1 MIPHTARLLAA
12 GTALVCLAGTAAAQ
26 PKVQFT
32 YLWHLEQP
40 VYWPDRQVFG
50 FDRYERA
57 QESRSHKASGATHP
71 ENNLDD
77 IFGLADRQAVYQ
89 YRTRDS
95 VNAIRWTQ
103 RGGAQISYSGG
114 LIENIMSLGGSNQL
128 GYSPGWMNSI
138 REARGWTT
146 INNKPRLDVVLFPFH
161 HALMPLVDENTMRKQ
176 VQAYKR
182 IYADAW
188 GSSVPMSRGFFP
200 SEMAFS
206 TRMIGVL
213 ASENITWSVVSAEK
227 IARAQPDFPVVFGSG
242 GINCDP
248 PNKADQINPLNAAVG
263 NAWYR
268 QSISRGCS
276 PVESI
281 FSLIPRRA
289 QYIDP
294 TSGTASSIIVIPA
307 SQGLSWRDG
316 YAPIGTTDFT
326 NLAAL
331 HTGTRPA
338 LITLTHDGDN
348 AWGGGFSY
356 YMEATPN
363 LVSSANNT
371 YPATT
376 IEQYL
381 NDYPVPANDLVHVED
396 GAWVN
401 ADGDFGAPQFI
412 NWNWPLVNAQGNI
425 DVTNGWAEDARN
437 WAVITAM
444 QNRVETAEA
453 ITLARPTTFPVHGGT
468 AGAPLDLGRIVYPD
482 NSTLPAERA
491 WHYFM
496 GALNSGYMY
505 YGTAIDMEVKP
516 TIACNNA
523 ARLADPVIASA
534 GPTGDT
540 VAPTVWIP
548 QRTPWNPGSTNFGPQ
563 HKYQQVINN
572 GDFDIWTFA
581 YDASGIADGSV
592 VLKYRLDNDGSNPL
606 SSTQNE
612 TYAGGAEVGAWQ
624 SVSMT
629 KRAFPAGNFFNDP
642 SINFFVMPQYI
653 ADQYSARLTGI
664 RSKLVDYYIE
674 ATDSRGNLKK
684 SPIQHVYVGDGNG
697 APSGGGTTVTLAPET
712 PVAGQ
717 SVTITYDTNGRPLA
731 GAGNV
736 AMYWGINQWTPVQPS
751 VQMSAAGTGK
761 WSVTISLPAN
771 ATQLDMVF
779 NNALLPGS
787 ATIWDNNGSQDWH
800 FPVSGGTPIDT
811 WQVSGVRDPDSI
823 LIATS
828 ASNNINLWAGLKGDI
843 FYMATQAAA
852 GSNDRFL
859 LLCGPAG
866 PGALQNAMWGK
877 GGQIGAWASFVGN
890 ESSNGFNG
898 WFDVPAANVTQN
910 AATNNGGVLA
920 ATIDLKKRFGGG
932 TTLPSKVYVAVGTY
946 PTADATVP
954 VSSDCIP
961 SAVGNTL
968 PNAVEIKLCQFA
980 NPRSPQGCC
989 PSDLTNDGFIDD
1001 ADFVLFADFYNTLIM
1016 PGAYQGADLTGD
1028 ASCDDSDFVLF
1039 ATAYN
1044 VLLCP

>member
-1 MIPHTARLLAA
+1 MQRDICWTMGLLCCAGLAQAA
-12 GTALVCLAGTAAAQ
+12 SAQ
-26 PKVQFT
+26 SKVQFT

-40 VYWPDRQVFG
+40 IYWPDRQPTG
-50 FDRYERA
+50 FDRYERVN
-57 QESRSHKASGATHP
+57 ESRLHKAGGATHP
-71 ENNLDD
+71 ENNLDE
-77 IFGLADRQAVYQ
+77 IFGADDRKAVYQ
-89 YRTRDS
+89 FRTRDS
-95 VNAIRWTQ
+95 VNLIRWASKA
-103 RGGAQISYSGG
+103 GAQISYSGG
-114 LIENIMSLGGSNQL
+114 LIENIQSLGGANQL
-128 GYSPGWMNSI
+128 GYSAGWMNPI
-138 REARGWTT
+138 REARAWTT
-146 INNKPRLDVVLFPFH
+146 SGGKPRLDVVIFPFH

-182 IYADAW
+182 IYPDAW
-188 GSSVPMSRGFFP
+188 GSSVPISRGFFP

-213 ASENITWSVVSAEK
+213 ASEGITWSVVSAEK
-227 IARAQPDFPVVFGSG
+227 IARAQPDFPIVFGSG

-248 PNKADQINPLNAAVG
+248 PNKADQINPLNSTVG
-263 NAWYR
+263 NGWYR

-289 QYIDP
+289 QHIDP
-294 TSGTASSIIVIPA
+294 NTGAASSIIVIPA

-316 YAPIGTTDFT
+316 YAPIGTTDFA

-331 HTGTRPA
+331 NTGTRPA

-348 AWGGGFSY
+348 AWGGGYSY

-363 LVSSANNT
+363 LVSSANAT

-381 NDYPVPANDLVHVED
+381 ADYPVPANDLVHVED

-425 DVTNGWAEDARN
+425 DVANGWAEDARN

-453 ITLARPTTFPVHGGT
+453 ITLARPVGFATYGGT
-468 AGAPLDLGRIVYPD
+468 GGAPLDTGRIVYPD

-505 YGTAIDMEVKP
+505 YGTALDMEVKP

-534 GPTGDT
+534 GASGDT
-540 VAPTVWIP
+540 VAPTIWIP

-563 HKYQQVINN
+563 HKYQQIVNN

-581 YDASGIADGSV
+581 YDASGISDGQV
-592 VLKYRLDNDGSNPL
+592 ILKYRLDNDGTNPL
-606 SSTQNE
+606 SSIQNE
-612 TYAGGAEVGAWQ
+612 TYAGGNEVGAWQ
-624 SVSMT
+624 SVTMT

-642 SINFFVMPQYI
+642 GINFYVMPQYV

-664 RSKLVDYYIE
+664 RSKLVDYYVE
-674 ATDSRGNLKK
+674 ATDSRGNIKK
-684 SPIQHVYVGDGNG
+684 SPIQHVYVGDGSG
-697 APSGGGTTVTLAPET
+697 APTGGGTVVALNPET
-712 PVAGQ
+712 PIAGQ
-717 SVTITYDTNGRPLA
+717 SVTVTYDPAGRNLA
-731 GAGNV
+731 NAASVYLHYG
-736 AMYWGINQWTPVQPS
+736 YNQWNPVVSPDALMTKDAQ
-751 VQMSAAGTGK
+751 TGK
-761 WSVTISLPAN
+761 WSLTVPVIPS
-771 ATQLDMVF
+771 ATKLDIVF
-779 NNALLPGS
+779 NNGAE
-787 ATIWDNNGSQDWH
+787 IWDNNGGSDWH
-800 FPVSGGTPIDT
+800 FAVSGGQPIDT
-811 WQVSGVRDPDSI
+811 WDVSGVRDPDSV
-823 LIATS
+823 LLATS
-828 ASNNINLWAGLKGDI
+828 ASNSINLWAGLKGDI

-859 LLCGPAG
+859 LLSGPSG
-866 PGALQNAMWGK
+866 PGALRAPMWGK
-877 GGQIGAWASFVGN
+877 GGQVGTWASFVGN
-890 ESSNGFNG
+890 ESSNGYNG
-898 WFDVPAANVTQN
+898 WSDVPAGNVTQS
-910 AATNNGGVLA
+910 AAINNGGVLA

-932 TTLPSKVYVAVGTY
+932 TTLPDRVFVAVGTY
-946 PTADATVP
+946 PTADASVP
-954 VSSDCIP
+954 IGADCIP
-961 SAVGNTL
+961 SASGNTL
-968 PNAVEIKLCQFA
+968 PNAIEIKLCQFA

-989 PSDLTNDGFIDD
+989 PCDLTNDGQIDD
-1001 ADFVLFADFYNTLIM
+1001 ADFVVFAADYDTLIM
-1016 PGAYQGADLTGD
+1016 SGAFQGADLTGD
-1028 ASCDDSDFVLF
+1028 AQCDDSDFVLF
-1039 ATAYN
+1039 AAAYN
-1044 VLLCP
+1044 ELLCP

>member
-1 MIPHTARLLAA
+1 MGSGTRVVAA
-12 GTALVCLAGTAAAQ
+12 AAVCFWIAGAACAQ

-40 VYWPDRQVFG
+40 IYWPDRQISG
-50 FDRYERA
+50 NDRYERA
-57 QESRSHKASGATHP
+57 QESRTHKSSGATHP

-77 IFGLADRQAVYQ
+77 IFGSDDRKAVYQ
-89 YRTRDS
+89 SRTRDC

-103 RGGAQISYSGG
+103 RGGAQLTYSGG
-114 LIENIMSLGGSNQL
+114 LIENIMSLGGASQL
-128 GYSPGWMNSI
+128 GYSPSWMNSI

-146 INNKPRLDVVLFPFH
+146 ISGKPRLDVVVFPFH

-188 GSSVPMSRGFFP
+188 SGAVPVSRGFFP

-213 ASENITWSVVSAEK
+213 ASENIAWSVVSAEK
-227 IARAQPDFPVVFGSG
+227 IARGQPDFPVVFGTG

-248 PNKADQINPLNAAVG
+248 PNKSDQINPANTALI

-276 PVESI
+276 PVESP
-281 FSLIPRRA
+281 FSLVPHRA
-289 QYIDP
+289 KYVDP
-294 TSGTASSIIVIPA
+294 NTGAESSIIVVPS

-316 YAPIGTTDFT
+316 YSPLGTGDFA
-326 NLAAL
+326 NLASL
-331 HTGTRPA
+331 NTGSQPL
-338 LITLTHDGDN
+338 LITLAHDGDN
-348 AWGGGFSY
+348 AWGGGYSY
-356 YMEATPN
+356 YLEATPN
-363 LVSSANNT
+363 LVSTANST

-381 NDYPVPANDLVHVED
+381 SDYPVGANDFVHVED

-425 DVTNGWAEDARN
+425 DVAGGWAEDARN

-453 ITLARPTTFPVHGGT
+453 ITLARPVSYPTYGGT
-468 AGAPLDLGRIVYPD
+468 NGVPLDMGRIVYPD

-505 YGTAIDMEVKP
+505 YGTSLDMEVKP

-534 GPTGDT
+534 GPGGDT
-540 VAPTVWIP
+540 VAPTIWIP

-563 HKYQQVINN
+563 HKYQQVVNN
-572 GDFDIWTFA
+572 GDFDLWTFA
-581 YDASGIADGSV
+581 YDASGIPDGSV
-592 VLKYRLDNDGSNPL
+592 ILKYRVDNDGMNPL
-606 SSTQNE
+606 SSNQNE
-612 TYAGGAEVGAWQ
+612 TYAGGSEVGAWQ
-624 SVSMT
+624 SLTMT
-629 KRAFPAGNFFNDP
+629 RRSFPAGNFFNDP
-642 SINFFVMPQYI
+642 GINFFVMPQYI
-653 ADQYSARLTGI
+653 ADEYYARLSGI

-674 ATDSRGNLKK
+674 ATDTRGNIKK
-684 SPIQHVYVGDGNG
+684 SPIQHVWVGDGAG
-697 APSGGGTTVTLAPET
+697 SSGGGGDPVTIAPSS
-712 PVAGQ
+712 PIAGQ
-717 SVTITYDTNGRPLA
+717 NVTVTYDTAGRPLA
-731 GAGNV
+731 GASNV
-736 AMYWGINQWTPVQPS
+736 ALYWGMNQWTPVQPS
-751 VQMSAAGTGK
+751 VQMSPGPGAGK
-761 WSVTISLPAN
+761 WSVTISLPSN

-787 ATIWDNNGSQDWH
+787 ATIWDNNSSQDWH
-800 FPVSGGTPIDT
+800 FPVIGGQPVDT
-811 WQVSGVRDPDSI
+811 WNVSGVRDPAST

-828 ASNNINLWAGLKGDI
+828 ASNNINLWAGLKGDS
-843 FYMATQAAA
+843 FYMATQAAT
-852 GSNDRFL
+852 GNNDRFL
-859 LLCGPAG
+859 LLSGPAG
-866 PGALQNAMWGK
+866 PGALRSAMWGK

-890 ESSNGFNG
+890 ESSNGYNG
-898 WFDVPAANVTQN
+898 WFDVPSGNVTQN

-932 TTLPSKVYVAVGTY
+932 TTLPAKVFVAVGTY
-946 PTADATVP
+946 PTADATMP
-954 VSSDCIP
+954 IGADCIP
-961 SAVGNTL
+961 GAAGTNL
-968 PNAVEIKLCQFA
+968 PNAIEIKLCRFA

-989 PSDLTNDGFIDD
+989 PSDLTNDGFVDD
-1001 ADFVLFADFYNTLIM
+1001 ADFVVFAGFYDELVM
-1016 PGAYQGADLTGD
+1016 PGSFQGADLTGD
-1028 ASCDDSDFVLF
+1028 AQCDDGDFVVF
-1039 ATAYN
+1039 AAAYDT
-1044 VLLCP
+1044 LLCP

>member
-1 MIPHTARLLAA
+1 MHFAFRVAAA
-12 GTALVCLAGTAAAQ
+12 GLACAAFVVVAKAQ

-40 VYWPDRQVFG
+40 IYWPDRQATG
-50 FDRYERA
+50 FDRYERVN
-57 QESRSHKASGATHP
+57 ESRSHKAGGATHP
-71 ENNLDD
+71 ENNLDE
-77 IFGLADRQAVYQ
+77 IFGSDDRKAVYQ

-95 VNAIRWTQ
+95 VNLIRWASKA
-103 RGGAQISYSGG
+103 GAQISYSGG
-114 LIENIMSLGGSNQL
+114 LVENIMSLGGSNQL
-128 GYSPGWMNSI
+128 GYGPGWMNSI

-146 INNKPRLDVVLFPFH
+146 TGGKPRLDVVIFPFH

-176 VQAYKR
+176 IQTYKR
-182 IYADAW
+182 IYPDAW
-188 GSSVPMSRGFFP
+188 GTAVPISRGFFP

-213 ASENITWSVVSAEK
+213 ASEGITWSVVSAEK
-227 IARAQPDFPVVFGSG
+227 IARAQPDFPIVFGSG

-248 PNKADQINPLNAAVG
+248 PNKADQINPLNSTVG
-263 NAWYR
+263 NGWYR

-276 PVESI
+276 PVESV

-294 TSGTASSIIVIPA
+294 NTGAASSIIVIPA

-316 YAPIGTTDFT
+316 YAPIGTTDFA

-331 HTGTRPA
+331 NTGTRPA

-363 LVSSANNT
+363 LVSSANAT

-381 NDYPVPANDLVHVED
+381 TDYPVPANDLVHVED

-453 ITLARPTTFPVHGGT
+453 ITIARPVGFPAHGGT
-468 AGAPLDLGRIVYPD
+468 SGAPLDAGRIVYPD

-496 GALNSGYMY
+496 GSLNSGYMY
-505 YGTAIDMEVKP
+505 YGTSLDMEVKP

-534 GPTGDT
+534 GASGDT
-540 VAPTVWIP
+540 VAPTIWIP

-563 HKYQQVINN
+563 HKYQQVVNN

-581 YDASGIADGSV
+581 YDASGIPDGQV

-606 SSTQNE
+606 ASSQNE
-612 TYAGGAEVGAWQ
+612 TYAGGGEVGAWQ
-624 SVSMT
+624 SVSMA
-629 KRAFPAGNFFNDP
+629 KRVFPAGNFFNDP
-642 SINFFVMPQYI
+642 GINFYVMPQHV

-664 RSKLVDYYIE
+664 RSKLVDYYVE
-674 ATDSRGNLKK
+674 ATDSRGNVKK
-684 SPIQHVYVGDGNG
+684 SPIQHVYVGDGSG
-697 APSGGGTTVTLAPET
+697 APTGGGTVVALNPET
-712 PVAGQ
+712 PIAGQ
-717 SVTITYDTNGRPLA
+717 NVTVTYDPAGRNLA
-731 GAGNV
+731 GAASVYLHYGF
-736 AMYWGINQWTPVQPS
+736 NQWNPVVSPDALMTRDTQ
-751 VQMSAAGTGK
+751 TGK
-761 WSVTISLPAN
+761 WSLTVPVIPS
-771 ATQLDMVF
+771 ATKLDIVF
-779 NNALLPGS
+779 NNGAG
-787 ATIWDNNGSQDWH
+787 TWDNNGGSDWH
-800 FPVSGGTPIDT
+800 FTVNGGQPVDTWDVSG
-811 WQVSGVRDPDSI
+811 QRDPDST

-828 ASNNINLWAGLKGDI
+828 ASNSINLWAGLKGDI

-859 LLCGPAG
+859 LLSGPAG
-866 PGALQNAMWGK
+866 PGALRAPMWGK
-877 GGQIGAWASFVGN
+877 GGQVGTWASFVGN
-890 ESSNGFNG
+890 ESSNGYNG
-898 WFDVPAANVTQN
+898 WFDVPVGNVTQN

-932 TTLPSKVYVAVGTY
+932 ATLPDKVFVAVGTY
-946 PTADATVP
+946 PTADASVP
-954 VSSDCIP
+954 ISADCIP
-961 SAVGNTL
+961 SANGNTL
-968 PNAVEIKLCQFA
+968 PNAIEIRLCQFYS
-980 NPRSPQGCC
+980 PRSPEGCC
-989 PSDLTNDGFIDD
+989 PCDLTNEGFVDD
-1001 ADFVLFADFYNTLIM
+1001 ADFVLFASHYDTLIM
-1016 PGAYQGADLTGD
+1016 SGAFQGADLTGD
-1028 ASCDDSDFVLF
+1028 AQCDDADFVVF
-1039 ATAYN
+1039 AAGYDA
-1044 VLLCP
+1044 LLCP

>member
-1 MIPHTARLLAA
+1 MRSEIR
-12 GTALVCLAGTAAAQ
+12 AAAASLLCAGVAQ
-26 PKVQFT
+26 VASAQTKVQFT

-40 VYWPDRQVFG
+40 IYWPDRQATG
-50 FDRYERA
+50 FDRYERVN
-57 QESRSHKASGATHP
+57 ESRTHKAVGATHP

-77 IFGLADRQAVYQ
+77 IFGLDDRKAVYQ

-95 VNAIRWTQ
+95 VNLIRWASKA
-103 RGGAQISYSGG
+103 GAQISYSGG
-114 LIENIMSLGGSNQL
+114 LIENIMSLGGANQL
-128 GYSPGWMNSI
+128 GYSPSWMNSI
-138 REARGWTT
+138 REARSWTT
-146 INNKPRLDVVLFPFH
+146 TGGKPRLDVVIFPFH

-176 VQAYKR
+176 IQAYKR
-182 IYADAW
+182 IYPDAW
-188 GSSVPMSRGFFP
+188 GSGVPISRGFFP

-213 ASENITWSVVSAEK
+213 ASEGITWSVVSAEK
-227 IARAQPDFPVVFGSG
+227 IARAQPDFPIVFGSG

-248 PNKADQINPLNAAVG
+248 PNKADQLNPLNSTVG
-263 NAWYR
+263 NGWYR

-294 TSGTASSIIVIPA
+294 NTGAGSSIIVIPA

-316 YAPIGTTDFT
+316 YAPIGTTDFA
-326 NLAAL
+326 NLSAL
-331 HTGTRPA
+331 NAGTRPT

-363 LVSSANNT
+363 LVSSANAT

-381 NDYPVPANDLVHVED
+381 ADYPVPANDFVHVED

-425 DVTNGWAEDARN
+425 DVASGWAEDARN

-453 ITLARPTTFPVHGGT
+453 ITLARPVGFATHGGT
-468 AGAPLDLGRIVYPD
+468 GGAPLDSGHIVYPD

-496 GALNSGYMY
+496 GSLNSGYMY
-505 YGTAIDMEVKP
+505 YGTSLDMEVKP

-523 ARLADPVIASA
+523 ARLADPVIASV
-534 GPTGDT
+534 GPSGDT

-548 QRTPWNPGSTNFGPQ
+548 QRTPWNPGSANFGPQ
-563 HKYQQVINN
+563 HKYQQVVNN

-581 YDASGIADGSV
+581 YDASGIPDGQV

-612 TYAGGAEVGAWQ
+612 TYAGGGEVGAWQ
-624 SVSMT
+624 AVTMT
-629 KRAFPAGNFFNDP
+629 KRVFPAGNFFNDP
-642 SINFFVMPQYI
+642 GINFYVMPQYV
-653 ADQYSARLTGI
+653 ADEYYARLTGI
-664 RSKLVDYYIE
+664 RSKLVDYYVE

-684 SPIQHVYVGDGNG
+684 SPIQHVYVGDGSG
-697 APSGGGTTVTLAPET
+697 APTGGGTVVALNPET
-712 PVAGQ
+712 PVAGEN
-717 SVTITYDTNGRPLA
+717 VTVTYDPAGRNLA
-731 GAGNV
+731 GAASVFMHYGF
-736 AMYWGINQWTPVQPS
+736 NQWTPVVSPDALMTKDTQ
-751 VQMSAAGTGK
+751 TGK
-761 WSVTISLPAN
+761 WSLTVPVIAS
-771 ATQLDMVF
+771 ATKLDIVF
-779 NNALLPGS
+779 NNGAS
-787 ATIWDNNGSQDWH
+787 TWDNNGGSDWH
-800 FPVSGGTPIDT
+800 FTVSGGQPVDT
-811 WQVSGVRDPDSI
+811 WDVSGQRDPDST
-823 LIATS
+823 LIAS
-828 ASNNINLWAGLKGDI
+828 SPSNSINLWAGLKGDI
-843 FYMATQAAA
+843 FYIATQAAS
-852 GSNDRFL
+852 GNNDRFL
-859 LLCGPAG
+859 LLSGPSG
-866 PGALQNAMWGK
+866 PGALRAPMWGK
-877 GGQIGAWASFVGN
+877 GGQVGAWASFVGN
-890 ESSNGFNG
+890 ESSNGYNG
-898 WFDVPAANVTQN
+898 WSDVPAGNITQS

-932 TTLPSKVYVAVGTY
+932 TTLPSNVFVAVGTY
-946 PTADATVP
+946 PTADASVP
-954 VSSDCIP
+954 VSADCIP
-961 SAVGNTL
+961 SASGSNL
-968 PNAVEIKLCQFA
+968 PNAIEIRLCQFY

-989 PSDLTNDGFIDD
+989 PCDLSNDGLVDD
-1001 ADFVLFADFYNTLIM
+1001 TDFVVFAANYDALIM
-1016 PGAYQGADLTGD
+1016 SGAYQGADLTGD
-1028 ASCDDSDFVLF
+1028 AMCDDTDFVVF
-1039 ATAYN
+1039 AAGYDA
-1044 VLLCP
+1044 LLCP

>member
-1 MIPHTARLLAA
+1 MNDRAR
-12 GTALVCLAGTAAAQ
+12 CLALCTGLLLGAGDARAQ
-26 PKVQFT
+26 SKVQFT

-40 VYWPDRQVFG
+40 IYWPDRQVTG

-57 QESRSHKASGATHP
+57 QESRVHKAGGAAHP

-77 IFGLADRQAVYQ
+77 IFGLDDRKAVYQ
-89 YRTRDS
+89 YRTRDC

-103 RGGAQISYSGG
+103 RGGAQLTYSGG
-114 LIENIMSLGGSNQL
+114 LIENIMSLGSASQL
-128 GYSPGWMNSI
+128 GYSPSWMSSI

-146 INNKPRLDVVLFPFH
+146 LSGKPRLDVVIFPFH

-182 IYADAW
+182 IYPDAW
-188 GSSVPMSRGFFP
+188 GTAVPVSKGFFP

-213 ASENITWSVVSAEK
+213 ASEGINWSVVSAEK
-227 IARAQPDFPVVFGSG
+227 IARCQPDFPVIFGSG

-248 PNKADQINPLNAAVG
+248 PNKADQVNPANSSLI

-281 FSLIPRRA
+281 YSLLPHRA
-289 QYIDP
+289 KYVDP
-294 TSGTASSIIVIPA
+294 NTGAVSSIIVVPS

-316 YAPIGTTDFT
+316 YSPLGTGDFS

-331 HTGTRPA
+331 NTGSQPL
-338 LITLTHDGDN
+338 LITLAHDGDN

-363 LVSSANNT
+363 LVSSANST

-381 NDYPVPANDLVHVED
+381 NDYPVGANDFAHVED

-412 NWNWPLVNAQGNI
+412 NWNWPLVNSSGNI
-425 DVTNGWAEDARN
+425 DVAAGWAEDARN

-453 ITLARPTTFPVHGGT
+453 ITIARPVGFATHGGT
-468 AGAPLDLGRIVYPD
+468 GGAPLDMGRIVYPD

-496 GALNSGYMY
+496 GSLNSGYMY
-505 YGTAIDMEVKP
+505 YGTSLDMEVKP

-540 VAPTVWIP
+540 VAPTIWIP

-563 HKYQQVINN
+563 HKYQQVVNN

-581 YDASGIADGSV
+581 YDASGIPDGNV
-592 VLKYRLDNDGSNPL
+592 VLKYRLDNDGTNPL
-606 SSTQNE
+606 SSNQNE
-612 TYAGGAEVGAWQ
+612 TYAGGSEVGAWQ
-624 SVSMT
+624 SLTMT

-642 SINFFVMPQYI
+642 GINFFVMPQYI
-653 ADQYSARLTGI
+653 ADEYYVKLTGI
-664 RSKLVDYYIE
+664 RSKLVDYYVE
-674 ATDSRGNLKK
+674 ATDSRGNIKK
-684 SPIQHVYVGDGNG
+684 SPIQHVWVGDGAG
-697 APSGGGTTVTLAPET
+697 ASGGGGTVVALNPET

-717 SVTITYDTNGRPLA
+717 NVTVTYDPAGRNLA
-731 GAGNV
+731 GAASVYLHYGF
-736 AMYWGINQWTPVQPS
+736 NQWTPVISPDVLMTKNAQ
-751 VQMSAAGTGK
+751 TGK
-761 WSVTISLPAN
+761 WSTTVPVIPS
-771 ATQLDMVF
+771 ATKLDIVF
-779 NNALLPGS
+779 NNGAG
-787 ATIWDNNGSQDWH
+787 TWDNNGGGDWH
-800 FPVSGGTPIDT
+800 FTVSGGQPVDT
-811 WQVSGVRDPDSI
+811 WDVSGVRDPDST

-828 ASNNINLWAGLKGDI
+828 ASNNINLWAGLKGDV

-859 LLCGPAG
+859 LLSGPSG
-866 PGALQNAMWGK
+866 PGALQTAMWGK

-890 ESSNGFNG
+890 ESTNGYNG
-898 WFDVPAANVTQN
+898 WFDVPGGNITQN
-910 AATNNGGVLA
+910 AATNNGGVLS

-932 TTLPSKVYVAVGTY
+932 TTLPAKVYVAVGTY
-946 PTADATVP
+946 PTADGTTP
-954 VSSDCIP
+954 VSADCIP
-961 SAVGNTL
+961 GATGNTL
-968 PNAVEIKLCQFA
+968 PGAIEIRLCQFA
-980 NPRSPQGCC
+980 KPRSPQGCC
-989 PSDLTNDGFIDD
+989 PADLTNNGLVDD
-1001 ADFVLFADFYNTLIM
+1001 ADFVVFASSYDALIM
-1016 PGAYQGADLTGD
+1016 SGAYEGADLTGD
-1028 ASCDDSDFVLF
+1028 GLCDDADFVAF
-1039 ATAYN
+1039 AAAYDT
-1044 VLLCP
+1044 LLCP